1 MLSGPAPASSERT
14 TTPHTESSGQGRLLS
29 PPVKRN
35 PALIPLSHNHHQA
48 LAAARRLRLAA
59 ERGDASAEAAAFSR
73 FFAEESVRHFR
84 DEEERL
90 FPLVA
95 HSEEAQPLIVR
106 ALLEHQQ
113 LHALAQQVASG
124 ESASTRDLAELLE
137 AHVRFEERELFPLIE
152 RVLGGLLAQVEL
164 SADRDPPLEGRG
176 PVWGAESEDLNA
188 TLLVWSAGDGPPEH
202 VNDERDVLI
211 FVVDGTATVTV
222 DRQEHELAAAEALI
236 VGKGRRRRLTAGQS
250 GVRYLS
256 VHLRRPPLQIKTTAD
271 RALNT

>member
-1 MLSGPAPASSERT
+1 
-14 TTPHTESSGQGRLLS
+14 
-29 PPVKRN
+29 VKRH
-35 PALIPLSHNHHQA
+35 PELIPLSHDHHHA

-59 ERGDASAEAAAFSR
+59 ERGNASAEATAFSR

-95 HSEEAQPLIVR
+95 HSEEAQPLVVR

-113 LHALAQQVASG
+113 LHALARRLALG
-124 ESASTRDLAELLE
+124 ETAPMRELAELLE

-152 RVLGGLLAQVEL
+152 RLLGDSLVHVEL
-164 SADRDPPLEGRG
+164 SADHDPTLEGRG

-211 FVVDGTATVTV
+211 FIVNGAATVTV
-222 DRQEHELAAAEALI
+222 DGQEHELAAADALI
-236 VGKGRRRRLTAGQS
+236 VEKGRRRRVTAAQG

-256 VHLRRPPLQIKTTAD
+256 VHLRRPPLQIKPTAVRD
-271 RALNT
+271 LG

>member
-1 MLSGPAPASSERT
+1 MK
-14 TTPHTESSGQGRLLS
+14 RL
-29 PPVKRN
+29 PP
-35 PALIPLSHNHHQA
+35 LIPLSHDHHHA

-59 ERGDASAEAAAFSR
+59 ESGNTSAEAAAFSR

-95 HSEEAQPLIVR
+95 HVEEAQPLVVR

-113 LHALAQQVASG
+113 LHALASEAASG
-124 ESASTRDLAELLE
+124 ERAPMRELAELLE

-152 RVLGGLLAQVEL
+152 RLLGDRLARVEL
-164 SADRDPPLEGRG
+164 SADQHPPHEGRG

-211 FVVDGTATVTV
+211 FVVDGAATITV
-222 DRQEHELAAAEALI
+222 DGQEHELAAAEAMI
-236 VGKGRRRRLTAGQS
+236 VAKGRRRRLTARQG

-256 VHLRRPPLQIKTTAD
+256 VHVRRPPLQIKTTAD
-271 RALNT
+271 PVSAERGTSGSAGPARSQ

>member
-1 MLSGPAPASSERT
+1 
-14 TTPHTESSGQGRLLS
+14 
-29 PPVKRN
+29 VKRH
-35 PALIPLSHNHHQA
+35 PVLIPLSHDHHHA

-95 HSEEAQPLIVR
+95 HSKEAQPLVVR

-113 LHALAQQVASG
+113 LHALARQVASG
-124 ESASTRDLAELLE
+124 ETAPMGELAELLE

-152 RVLGGLLAQVEL
+152 RLLGDLLAHVEL
-164 SADRDPPLEGRG
+164 SADHDPPLEGRG

-211 FVVDGTATVTV
+211 FIVDGAATVTV
-222 DRQEHELAAAEALI
+222 DGQEHELAAAEALI
-236 VGKGRRRRLTAGQS
+236 VGKGRRRCLTAAQG

-256 VHLRRPPLQIKTTAD
+256 VHLRRPPLQVKTTAD
-271 RALNT
+271 RDLG